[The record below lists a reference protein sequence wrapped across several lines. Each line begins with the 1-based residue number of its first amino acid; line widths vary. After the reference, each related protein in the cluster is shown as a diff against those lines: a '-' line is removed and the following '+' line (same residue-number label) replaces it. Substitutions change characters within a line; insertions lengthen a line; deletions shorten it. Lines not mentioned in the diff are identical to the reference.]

1 MKTKKKY
8 EDGGDV
14 VSKPRKS
21 KSVVISPSG
30 NYKTITKSS
39 NIPEKA
45 KTTSSQKTVRTIKG
59 VRTNAPKVESAEN
72 GAGKFSTKKGIGI
85 QYGDYKTGGMVNS
98 NAKVSASK
106 VARGRVGGISSAPKT
121 AVPKAMYGMSVKP
134 SMMRKGGANKK

>member
-8 EDGGDV
+8 EGGGDV

-21 KSVVISPSG
+21 KSVVTSPSG

-59 VRTNAPKVESAEN
+59 YRTNAPKVKDAEK
-72 GAGKFSTKKGIGI
+72 GSGKFSTRKGIGI
-85 QYGDYKTGGMVNS
+85 QFGDYKTGGMVNS
-98 NAKVSASK
+98 NAKVAK
-106 VARGRVGGISSAPKT
+106 
-121 AVPKAMYGMSVKP
+121 PKAKMGMSMK
-134 SMMRKGGANKK
+134 RKSC